1 VNKEAWD
8 VFKEQVAGSKLPS
21 KTGELKEKAR
31 ARAVNPGAFSGLRQ
45 VLAGEPSGEEIDG
58 FELFAF
64 EIADVF
70 IVRHLGPMFF

>member
-21 KTGELKEKAR
+21 KTDCFKEKAR
-31 ARAVNPGAFSGLRQ
+31 ARAVNARAFSGLRE
-45 VLAGEPSGEEIDG
+45 VLAGEPPGEEIDG
-58 FELFAF
+58 REFVALER
-64 EIADVF
+64 ADVF